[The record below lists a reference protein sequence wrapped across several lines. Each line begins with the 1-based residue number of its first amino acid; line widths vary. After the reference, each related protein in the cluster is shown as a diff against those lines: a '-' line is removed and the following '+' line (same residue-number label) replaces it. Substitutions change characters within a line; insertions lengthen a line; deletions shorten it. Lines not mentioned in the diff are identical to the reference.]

1 MKRDLHEEFGNLIE
15 KSIISDL
22 STEEEKTKIIEEIS
36 NWILDNLPDR
46 LFRYRAGR
54 YSIDEN
60 GDSINYDINS
70 IVEGKIWGSIPTEFN
85 DKFEG
90 IPFFDIKE
98 LVNTIDKF
106 ELNNPMAVFMM
117 ELILNDN
124 LPIDYKKI
132 LDLTIVENMKKK
144 YQRL

>member
-60 GDSINYDINS
+60 GDSIKNKS
-70 IVEGKIWGSIPTEFN
+70 K
-85 DKFEG
+85 
-90 IPFFDIKE
+90 
-98 LVNTIDKF
+98 
-106 ELNNPMAVFMM
+106 
-117 ELILNDN
+117 
-124 LPIDYKKI
+124 
-132 LDLTIVENMKKK
+132 
-144 YQRL
+144 